1 MNEKNLSCEI
11 KEVICGFE
19 IQRCS
24 ARKQDVFTGELVG
37 QTKIYYDVV
46 YDDVLV
52 GSFKTLSAARKFAR
66 NYFPLTSMEEGS
78 ECCTSSNGTLN
89 EYDNEKKKY

>member
-11 KEVICGFE
+11 KEVVCGFE

-24 ARKQDVFTGELVG
+24 ARRQDIFTGELVG

-46 YDDVLV
+46 YDDMIVD
-52 GSFKTLSAARKFAR
+52 SFKTLSAARKFAR
-66 NYFPLTSMEEGS
+66 NYFPLTKTEESS
-78 ECCTSSNGTLN
+78 EPYTSNNGTLIETTN
-89 EYDNEKKKY
+89 ENKKY